1 MTKKKGKKCNP
12 GQVIIKRRSI
22 KRVLFIAILTVQN
35 IYQGPAGGWYPPLQA
50 DPVVEAIYK
59 DENVGGIL
67 VRD

>member
-1 MTKKKGKKCNP
+1 V
-12 GQVIIKRRSI
+12 VIQQDVEMITVMIKMSTPNVF
-22 KRVLFIAILTVQN
+22 VLFILTAQN

-50 DPVVEAIYK
+50 EHVVEAIYK